1 MKSRR
6 EGLRQER
13 RRKASAMHRSEAR
26 SGGGPLMT
34 ERVDNRPGSPG
45 SRPGSRTPDQ
55 VRGRLSPFQG
65 EVCARERRLGSR
77 CAAVLAA
84 IGIGLAIGSTQCA
97 HAQRLDA
104 RYVISM
110 TGIRVGQS
118 AWTVNIDNDHY
129 SVSASGGSVDLLNVL
144 LRGEGMARVSGSIAD
159 GRLVP
164 EQFSSSLIEE
174 GEKIDLKMTFAEGNV
189 SMVESNAR
197 PPDPDR
203 VPVTQSHVRGVTDPL
218 SALVLPAAGGDNSPA
233 KESCER
239 TLAVFDGRRRYDL
252 ALSFKRVEKMQH
264 RPEGE
269 RLLVCNVVLR
279 PIAGHRAD
287 SMIMRYVAGR
297 RDMEISFAPIA
308 GTRFLAPFR
317 LSLPTLI
324 GTMAVQATSFE
335 TPAPAPA
342 ARQ

>member
-1 MKSRR
+1 MNDER
-6 EGLRQER
+6 ETLR
-13 RRKASAMHRSEAR
+13 RRDS
-26 SGGGPLMT
+26 T
-34 ERVDNRPGSPG
+34 
-45 SRPGSRTPDQ
+45 
-55 VRGRLSPFQG
+55 RGQRLRFA
-65 EVCARERRLGSR
+65 V
-77 CAAVLAA
+77 VLAA
-84 IGIGLAIGSTQCA
+84 AITAIVAGA
-97 HAQRLDA
+97 DYRAQAQSLDA
-104 RYVISM
+104 HYAISM

-118 AWTVNIDNDHY
+118 AWTVNIDSDRY
-129 SVSASGGSVDLLNVL
+129 SVSANGGSVDLLNVL
-144 LRGEGMARVSGSIAD
+144 LRGEGVARVSGSIKD
-159 GRLVP
+159 SRLVP
-164 EQFSSSLIEE
+164 ATFSSSLVED
-174 GEKIDLKMTFAEGNV
+174 GVKGDLKMTLEDGIVTA
-189 SMVESNAR
+189 VEDNG
-197 PPDPDR
+197 PPPTSDR
-203 VPVTQSHVRGVTDPL
+203 VPLTQLHVQGVTDPL
-218 SALVLPAAGGDNSPA
+218 TALLLPDAGGEAAPA

-287 SMIMRYVAGR
+287 SMIMKYVAGR

-324 GTMAVQATSFE
+324 GTMAVQAISFE
-335 TPAPAPA
+335 TPASAPA

>member
-1 MKSRR
+1 MNHGR
-6 EGLRQER
+6 ETLR
-13 RRKASAMHRSEAR
+13 RRDSTR
-26 SGGGPLMT
+26 GQ
-34 ERVDNRPGSPG
+34 RP
-45 SRPGSRTPDQ
+45 
-55 VRGRLSPFQG
+55 RLAVVP
-65 EVCARERRLGSR
+65 A
-77 CAAVLAA
+77 AAVIAILAGA
-84 IGIGLAIGSTQCA
+84 DHRAQTQS
-97 HAQRLDA
+97 LDA
-104 RYVISM
+104 HYAISM

-118 AWTVNIDNDHY
+118 AWTVNIDSDRY
-129 SVSASGGSVDLLNVL
+129 SASANGGSVDLLNVL
-144 LRGEGMARVSGSIAD
+144 LRGEGIARVSGSIKD

-164 EQFSSSLIEE
+164 ATFSSSLVED
-174 GEKIDLKMTFAEGNV
+174 GVKGDLKMTLEDGIVTA
-189 SMVESNAR
+189 VEDNG
-197 PPDPDR
+197 PPPTSDR
-203 VPVTQSHVRGVTDPL
+203 VPLTQLHVQGVTDPL
-218 SALVLPAAGGDNSPA
+218 TALLLPDAGGEAARA

-252 ALSFKRVEKMQH
+252 ALSFKLVEKMQH

-287 SMIMRYVAGR
+287 SMIVRYVAGR

-324 GTMAVQATSFE
+324 GTMAVQAISFE

>member
-1 MKSRR
+1 MNHER
-6 EGLRQER
+6 ETLRQR
-13 RRKASAMHRSEAR
+13 DS
-26 SGGGPLMT
+26 T
-34 ERVDNRPGSPG
+34 
-45 SRPGSRTPDQ
+45 
-55 VRGRLSPFQG
+55 RGQRL
-65 EVCARERRLGSR
+65 RL
-77 CAAVLAA
+77 AVVLAA
-84 IGIGLAIGSTQCA
+84 AITAILAGADHRAQTQS
-97 HAQRLDA
+97 LDA
-104 RYVISM
+104 HYAISM

-118 AWTVNIDNDHY
+118 AWTVNIDSDRY
-129 SVSASGGSVDLLNVL
+129 SASANGGSVDLLNVL
-144 LRGEGMARVSGSIAD
+144 LRGEGVARVSGSIKD

-164 EQFSSSLIEE
+164 ATFSSSLVED
-174 GEKIDLKMTFAEGNV
+174 GVKGDLKMTMEDGIVTA
-189 SMVESNAR
+189 VEDDGPLPTS
-197 PPDPDR
+197 DR
-203 VPVTQSHVRGVTDPL
+203 VPLTQLHVQGVTDPL
-218 SALVLPAAGGDNSPA
+218 TALLLPDAGGEAAPA

-287 SMIMRYVAGR
+287 SMIMKYVAGR

-324 GTMAVQATSFE
+324 GTMAVQAISFE

>member
-1 MKSRR
+1 MNHGRETLRR
-6 EGLRQER
+6 
-13 RRKASAMHRSEAR
+13 
-26 SGGGPLMT
+26 
-34 ERVDNRPGSPG
+34 
-45 SRPGSRTPDQ
+45 PDSI
-55 VRGRLSPFQG
+55 RGR
-65 EVCARERRLGSR
+65 RLR
-77 CAAVLAA
+77 FAVVLVAAAIAVL
-84 IGIGLAIGSTQCA
+84 GA
-97 HAQRLDA
+97 HHRAQAQSLDA
-104 RYVISM
+104 HYAISM

-118 AWTVNIDNDHY
+118 AWTVNIDSDRY
-129 SVSASGGSVDLLNVL
+129 SASANGGSVDLLNVL
-144 LRGEGMARVSGSIAD
+144 LRGEGVARVSGSIKD

-164 EQFSSSLIEE
+164 ATFSSSLVED
-174 GEKIDLKMTFAEGNV
+174 GVKGDLKMTLEDGIVTA
-189 SMVESNAR
+189 VEDSG
-197 PPDPDR
+197 PPPTADR
-203 VPVTQSHVRGVTDPL
+203 VPLTQLHVQGVTDPL
-218 SALVLPAAGGDNSPA
+218 SALLIPDAGGEAAPA

>member
-1 MKSRR
+1 MNHGR
-6 EGLRQER
+6 ETLR
-13 RRKASAMHRSEAR
+13 RRDS
-26 SGGGPLMT
+26 T
-34 ERVDNRPGSPG
+34 
-45 SRPGSRTPDQ
+45 
-55 VRGRLSPFQG
+55 RGQRL
-65 EVCARERRLGSR
+65 RL
-77 CAAVLAA
+77 AVVLAA
-84 IGIGLAIGSTQCA
+84 AITAILAGADHRAQTQS
-97 HAQRLDA
+97 LDA
-104 RYVISM
+104 HYAISM

-118 AWTVNIDNDHY
+118 AWTVNIDSDRY
-129 SVSASGGSVDLLNVL
+129 SASANGGSVDLLNVL
-144 LRGEGMARVSGSIAD
+144 LRGEGVARVSGSIKD

-164 EQFSSSLIEE
+164 ATFSSSLVED
-174 GEKIDLKMTFAEGNV
+174 GVKGDLKMTMEDGIVTA
-189 SMVESNAR
+189 VEDDGPLPTS
-197 PPDPDR
+197 DR
-203 VPVTQSHVRGVTDPL
+203 VPLTQLHVQGVTDPL
-218 SALVLPAAGGDNSPA
+218 TALLLPDAGGEAAPA

-287 SMIMRYVAGR
+287 SMIMKYVAGR

-342 ARQ
+342 AQQ

>member
-1 MKSRR
+1 MPSPGDGERA
-6 EGLRQER
+6 R
-13 RRKASAMHRSEAR
+13 RR
-26 SGGGPLMT
+26 
-34 ERVDNRPGSPG
+34 
-45 SRPGSRTPDQ
+45 
-55 VRGRLSPFQG
+55 RLRFA
-65 EVCARERRLGSR
+65 V
-77 CAAVLAA
+77 VLAA
-84 IGIGLAIGSTQCA
+84 ATSAILAGA
-97 HAQRLDA
+97 DHHAQAQSLDA
-104 RYVISM
+104 HYTISM
-110 TGIRVGQS
+110 TGIRVGKS
-118 AWTVNIDNDHY
+118 AWTVNIDSDRY
-129 SVSASGGSVDLLNVL
+129 SASANGGSVDLLNVL
-144 LRGEGMARVSGSIAD
+144 LRGEGVARVSGSIKD
-159 GRLVP
+159 SRLVP
-164 EQFSSSLIEE
+164 ATFSSSLVED
-174 GEKIDLKMTFAEGNV
+174 GVKGDLKMTLEDGIVTA
-189 SMVESNAR
+189 VEDSG
-197 PPDPDR
+197 PPPASDR
-203 VPVTQSHVRGVTDPL
+203 VPLTQLHVQGVTDPL
-218 SALVLPAAGGDNSPA
+218 TALLLPDQGGEAVPA

-269 RLLVCNVVLR
+269 HLLVCNVVLR

-287 SMIMRYVAGR
+287 SMIMKYVAGR

>member
-1 MKSRR
+1 MNHGR
-6 EGLRQER
+6 ETLR
-13 RRKASAMHRSEAR
+13 RRDS
-26 SGGGPLMT
+26 T
-34 ERVDNRPGSPG
+34 
-45 SRPGSRTPDQ
+45 
-55 VRGRLSPFQG
+55 RGQRL
-65 EVCARERRLGSR
+65 RL
-77 CAAVLAA
+77 AVVLAA
-84 IGIGLAIGSTQCA
+84 AITAILAGADHRAQTQS
-97 HAQRLDA
+97 LDA
-104 RYVISM
+104 HYAISM

-118 AWTVNIDNDHY
+118 AWTVNIDSDRY
-129 SVSASGGSVDLLNVL
+129 SASANGGSVDLLNVL
-144 LRGEGMARVSGSIAD
+144 LRGEGVARVSGSIKD

-164 EQFSSSLIEE
+164 ATFSSSLVED
-174 GEKIDLKMTFAEGNV
+174 GVKGDLKMTLEDGIVTA
-189 SMVESNAR
+189 VEDDG
-197 PPDPDR
+197 PPPTSDR
-203 VPVTQSHVRGVTDPL
+203 VPLTQLHVQGVTDPL
-218 SALVLPAAGGDNSPA
+218 TALLLPDAGGEAAPA

-287 SMIMRYVAGR
+287 SMIMKYVAGR

-324 GTMAVQATSFE
+324 GTMAVQAISFE